1 MTMRLRAACMTVA
14 ALGATG
20 LVACGNGPP
29 AGSSSTGS
37 GGGGCSVGSAKVSG
51 LGSATTKVAAT
62 DQLAFSP
69 SSQTAKVGQ
78 VVEWNNTGTV
88 PHTITFDA
96 SNAQCLNDQLINP
109 GSTWEVKFTQPGTYT
124 YKCTIHP
131 GMNGTL
137 TVSG

>member
-1 MTMRLRAACMTVA
+1 MSMRAPAVVMTLA

-20 LVACGNGPP
+20 IVACGNGAPE
-29 AGSSSTGS
+29 SSSS
-37 GGGGCSVGSAKVSG
+37 GPGPGGCSVGSAGASN
-51 LGSATTKVAAT
+51 LGSAATKVQAT
-62 DQLAFSP
+62 DQLQFSP
-69 SSQTAKVGQ
+69 ASQTAKVGQ
-78 VVEWNNTGTV
+78 VVQWSNTGSV

-131 GMNGTL
+131 GMDGTL